1 MRRLKTT
8 GLLCAALFLFTMSG
22 IAQTKED
29 VVKAFN
35 EGAVAFKAK
44 DFPKAIQAFQQ
55 VIDLANKVGT
65 EADTLRG
72 TAEKNIAGLQ
82 FQVAAR
88 VLTNKTSTS
97 ADMLAALQK
106 TNDLATKYG
115 DTEVA
120 AKVKKIMPQIY
131 MKMGT
136 DAFKANNL
144 AGALTNFDKVLEYD
158 PNNIQ
163 ALVSKGVVYRKQN
176 AADLNK
182 ETMLKIIDLG
192 TKLSDSVNVK
202 NAKEILAADYLKNAN
217 AAYLKAD
224 YKNALPALEDA
235 LKYDP
240 KNANAYYIL
249 AYSQNKLKEY
259 DAALEAIEKGIPYE
273 DQTKEKL
280 ARFYYEKGIALKAKG
295 DKDKALEA
303 FKLAAFGKFVGPA
316 NAHIK
321 DILKPA
327 APVKK

>member
-1 MRRLKTT
+1 
-8 GLLCAALFLFTMSG
+8 
-22 IAQTKED
+22 
-29 VVKAFN
+29 
-35 EGAVAFKAK
+35 
-44 DFPKAIQAFQQ
+44 
-55 VIDLANKVGT
+55 
-65 EADTLRG
+65 
-72 TAEKNIAGLQ
+72 
-82 FQVAAR
+82 
-88 VLTNKTSTS
+88 
-97 ADMLAALQK
+97 
-106 TNDLATKYG
+106 
-115 DTEVA
+115 
-120 AKVKKIMPQIY
+120 
-131 MKMGT
+131 
-136 DAFKANNL
+136 
-144 AGALTNFDKVLEYD
+144 
-158 PNNIQ
+158 
-163 ALVSKGVVYRKQN
+163 
-176 AADLNK
+176 
-182 ETMLKIIDLG
+182 MLKIIDLG

-202 NAKEILAADYLKNAN
+202 NAKEILAADYLKTAN

-259 DAALEAIEKGIPYE
+259 DAALEAIEKGIPCE

-280 ARFYYEKGIALKAKG
+280 ARFYYEKGIALRAKG